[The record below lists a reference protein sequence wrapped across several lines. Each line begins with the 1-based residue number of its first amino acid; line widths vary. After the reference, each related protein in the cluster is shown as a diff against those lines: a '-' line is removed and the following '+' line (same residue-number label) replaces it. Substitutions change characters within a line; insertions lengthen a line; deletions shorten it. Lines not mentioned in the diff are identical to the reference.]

1 MYTSSHQASLSSRTE
16 ILEKV
21 SADLL
26 SIPPLVFRAL
36 RRKIARTTLSEADMD
51 ITPHHFEILRLLS
64 EEGTLHASEIGERL
78 QIAKAQMTKLI
89 DRLVVLNIVERKM
102 DPSDR
107 RTYNI
112 TLPDQSRAI
121 LDEHER
127 RATRAIQDIMARLS
141 DSELEN
147 LSHSLRG
154 LRDLLLQSADD
165 GIPQQEDAA
174 GHSPTLETRPTP
186 P

>member
-1 MYTSSHQASLSSRTE
+1 MYTFPREKRASSRTE
-16 ILEKV
+16 ILERV

-36 RRKIARTTLSEADMD
+36 RRKIARTTLFEAD
-51 ITPHHFEILRLLS
+51 INLTPHHFEILRLLS

-112 TLPDQSRAI
+112 TLTDQSRAI

-127 RATRAIQDIMARLS
+127 RATKAIQDIMSRLS
-141 DSELEN
+141 DNELEN
-147 LSHSLRG
+147 LSLSLRG

-165 GIPQQEDAA
+165 GM
-174 GHSPTLETRPTP
+174 HSDKTP
-186 P
+186 LATAHLQRQS